1 MKPKCEVAG
10 AVSPSLKH
18 DNEHLLKTE
27 LGRYLTDLSHRVT
40 GPRSSSLA
48 YSFPEH
54 LESSFRFFHFVIRF
68 SFDGPVAWALQG
80 WLNSRDAVVKLM
92 GGIKI

>member
-10 AVSPSLKH
+10 AVRPSLKH

-54 LESSFRFFHFVIRF
+54 LESSFRFFISWF
-68 SFDGPVAWALQG
+68 SFGGPVAWALQG

-92 GGIKI
+92 DGIKI